1 MKKFTIRWDT
11 MFYDNKVCDGCSEVM
26 LEGDDIVVCPEC
38 GTPQHRECYNK
49 NNECVNAHL
58 HAENFDWRKAHEQEE
73 KTPEVPAEPA
83 QKTEDYEEPKKGFNY
98 GDEGEIPDIPI
109 PEFRVDGVYVNGRT
123 YDANEDI
130 GGATVTEVATYTQ
143 VNFKHYIKRLVRN
156 KNKKSFFLSWNWG
169 AFFFGPAWFFYRK
182 LYKLGAIFLA
192 LAVSATIA
200 VTPLMPAINTAATK
214 LEPLYTQFYE
224 AIKTNS
230 SSPTEESQ
238 AEVDR
243 LSYEITAIA
252 KSVMP
257 HTLAVFAA
265 TYLFAQIIPAL
276 VANFFYRKKML
287 EDIKFAKKAT
297 SNPKILRYSL
307 LRRGGVS
314 FLAGLFASLAA
325 SHLPN
330 IILSIVSYI
339 N

>member
-1 MKKFTIRWDT
+1 

-58 HAENFDWRKAHEQEE
+58 HAENFDWRTAHEEAAPPEAPEE
-73 KTPEVPAEPA
+73 PVEKSEA
-83 QKTEDYEEPKKGFNY
+83 YEEPRREFNI
-98 GDEGEIPDIPI
+98 GTEGEIPDIPI
-109 PEFRVDGVYVNGRT
+109 PEFRFDGMFVKGRA
-123 YDANEDI
+123 YSANEDL
-130 GGATVTEVATYTQ
+130 GGATIKEVATYTQ
-143 VNFKHYIKRLVRN
+143 VNFKHYIKRLV
-156 KNKKSFFLSWNWG
+156 KNRHKKSFFLSWNWG

-200 VTPLMPAINTAATK
+200 VSPLLPAINNAATK
-214 LEPLYTQFYE
+214 LDPLYTQFYD
-224 AIKTNS
+224 AIKTNAT
-230 SSPTEESQ
+230 SPTEESQ
-238 AEVDR
+238 AEVER
-243 LSYEITAIA
+243 LSYEITTIA

-265 TYLFAQIIPAL
+265 TYLVAQIIPAL
-276 VANFFYRKKML
+276 IANFFYRKKML
-287 EDIKFAKKAT
+287 EDIKFAKEAT
-297 SNPKILRYSL
+297 SDPKVLRYSL
-307 LRRGGVS
+307 IRRGGVS

-325 SHLPN
+325 THLPD